1 MTDLN
6 NAAAALGRLLLSVIF
21 LWSGFQKLA
30 AFGGTVGYMA
40 SLGLPV
46 PELAALVAI
55 GVECVGG
62 ILVLVGYQTRLVG
75 LVMAGWW
82 HRDGSRGAC
91 PFRRSEPD
99 RASSEEP
106 RDVGRFPPAGRL
118 RRRCVEPRCAG
129 DGKHTD
135 PLGDPLG
142 RQARGQ
148 LPCLRRACL
157 RLSASSLGH
166 KPNARQPVRVRLQLV
181 GLL

>member
-62 ILVLVGYQTRLVG
+62 NPGPGRLSDPSG
-75 LVMAGWW
+75 RAGDGGMV
-82 HRDGSRGAC
+82 HRDGSRGAR

-99 RASSEEP
+99 RAFSEEP

-142 RQARGQ
+142 TTSSRPTTLSSSS
-148 LPCLRRACL
+148 LP
-157 RLSASSLGH
+157 LSAYGCAFMSSRPSSIRH
-166 KPNARQPVRVRLQLV
+166 
-181 GLL
+181 